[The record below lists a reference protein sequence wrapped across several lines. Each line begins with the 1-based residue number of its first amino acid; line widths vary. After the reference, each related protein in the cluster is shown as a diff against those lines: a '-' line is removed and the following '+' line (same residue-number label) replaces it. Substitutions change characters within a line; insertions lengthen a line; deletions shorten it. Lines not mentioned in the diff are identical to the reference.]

1 MQSISFPGSRVV
13 FGRRRLGA
21 GKDWPLRCP
30 QRFDPQL
37 KKIKENV
44 VEHARLFFYIF
55 NLKSKASHT
64 YCLCY
69 FQEVVIGLTEH
80 SRLYVNN
87 KEVGSF
93 FSFIV
98 IKYLMTG
105 PNGNSEF
112 CFPQDPQY
120 SPRRSRGEHWGQGET
135 KLTLSAGPVIK
146 CFAIP
151 SNSKPEKTGNKTFA
165 LRRVAYKFAAVSG
178 SRPDHFR
185 VKSSCFCS
193 LRS

>member
-112 CFPQDPQY
+112 CFPKTHNIP
-120 SPRRSRGEHWGQGET
+120 RGEAEENI
-135 KLTLSAGPVIK
+135 SP
-146 CFAIP
+146 
-151 SNSKPEKTGNKTFA
+151 NSKLKKKNEKMIFLTPLHTLAAFA
-165 LRRVAYKFAAVSG
+165 KLRDCQNQSVVSKNHDN
-178 SRPDHFR
+178 S
-185 VKSSCFCS
+185 
-193 LRS
+193 